1 MGQKLGE
8 PIKKK
13 KGVLKTWSATNNKC
27 PPATS
32 CPQKNFLV
40 YFCPFLFQR
49 PVNIQL
55 GILGKQEPGVC
66 LFLQHT
72 SPGVYMQHKEKT
84 AFKRWRYLEILA
96 AEQENQEEES
106 KREKSN
112 NCSEFVI
119 LKAQS
124 FLFL

>member
-1 MGQKLGE
+1 M
-8 PIKKK
+8 
-13 KGVLKTWSATNNKC
+13 
-27 PPATS
+27 
-32 CPQKNFLV
+32 
-40 YFCPFLFQR
+40 
-49 PVNIQL
+49 QL

-84 AFKRWRYLEILA
+84 AFKRWQYLEILA

-124 FLFL
+124 FLFLFLFL